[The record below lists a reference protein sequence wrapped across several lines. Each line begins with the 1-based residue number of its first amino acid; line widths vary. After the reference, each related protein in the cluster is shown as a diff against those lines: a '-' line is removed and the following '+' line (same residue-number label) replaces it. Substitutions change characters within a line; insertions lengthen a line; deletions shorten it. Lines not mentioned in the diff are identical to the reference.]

1 MLSCHRRA
9 APLYYRSALEYVN
22 VMVVLWSVRLMVI
35 TLVGALS
42 CGDGANNVRRLNR
55 EVAAA
60 KPTVPVFLKLHK
72 VRAIKTNNII
82 NAVGNR
88 CRCHHTATSP
98 PPPGGL
104 DDIRRLVRLH
114 RRTDHADGHQTGSS
128 RLRRREPE
136 T

>member
-1 MLSCHRRA
+1 
-9 APLYYRSALEYVN
+9 
-22 VMVVLWSVRLMVI
+22 MVVPWSARLMVI

-42 CGDGANNVRRLNR
+42 CGDGANDVRRLNR

-72 VRAIKTNNII
+72 VRSQSSRANTTTNAIKTNNII
-82 NAVGNR
+82 KAAGNH
-88 CRCHHTATSP
+88 CRCHYTATSP

-114 RRTDHADGHQTGSS
+114 RRTDHADGPVFGPS
-128 RLRRREPE
+128 RLRWREPE